1 MQAPC
6 RSIRESLMTRILTI
20 AALLSIMAT
29 SPSWGDIYKCQLPDG
44 STFFTDSPEL
54 ATADC
59 KPERVEL
66 TPLNIMSDVS
76 RSQTSAVP
84 KSTTRATS
92 SQASESKAK
101 SFEAYKSEVSAL
113 VAQFVAAR
121 RAVFRS
127 NLVNNRL
134 AARRDLTDIR
144 ARKNELAS
152 EIEQSELSRSEKQ
165 ELQGSLATITE

>member
-1 MQAPC
+1 MK
-6 RSIRESLMTRILTI
+6 RILTI

-29 SPSWGDIYKCQLPDG
+29 SPSWGDIYKCQFPDG

-66 TPLNIMSDVS
+66 TPLNIMSDVP

-84 KSTTRATS
+84 NTARATS
-92 SQASESKAK
+92 SQARESKAK

-144 ARKNELAS
+144 AQKTSLAD
-152 EIEQSELSRSEKQ
+152 EIEQSSLSRSEKQ

>member
-1 MQAPC
+1 
-6 RSIRESLMTRILTI
+6 MTRILTI

-29 SPSWGDIYKCQLPDG
+29 SPSWGDIYKCQFPDG
-44 STFFTDSPEL
+44 RTFFTDSPEL

-66 TPLNIMSDVS
+66 PPLSIMSDVP

-84 KSTTRATS
+84 NTARATS

-101 SFEAYKSEVSAL
+101 SFEAYKTEVSAL
-113 VAQFVAAR
+113 VEQFEAAR

-127 NLVNNRL
+127 TLVKNKQV
-134 AARRDLTDIR
+134 ARRDLTDIR

>member
-1 MQAPC
+1 
-6 RSIRESLMTRILTI
+6 MTRILTI

-29 SPSWGDIYKCQLPDG
+29 SPSWGDIYKCQFPDG
-44 STFFTDSPEL
+44 RTFFTDSPEL

-66 TPLNIMSDVS
+66 PPLSIMSDVP

-84 KSTTRATS
+84 NTARATS

-101 SFEAYKSEVSAL
+101 SFEAYKTEVSAL
-113 VAQFVAAR
+113 VEQFEAAR

-127 NLVNNRL
+127 TLVKNKQV
-134 AARRDLTDIR
+134 ARRDLTDIR
-144 ARKNELAS
+144 AQKTSLAD
-152 EIEQSELSRSEKQ
+152 EIKQSSLSRSEKQ

>member
-1 MQAPC
+1 
-6 RSIRESLMTRILTI
+6 MTRILTI

-29 SPSWGDIYKCQLPDG
+29 SPSWGDIYKCQFPDG

-84 KSTTRATS
+84 NTARASS

-101 SFEAYKSEVSAL
+101 SFEAYKTDVSAL
-113 VAQFVAAR
+113 VEQFEAAR

-127 NLVNNRL
+127 TLVKNKQV
-134 AARRDLTDIR
+134 ARRDLTDIR